1 MELWDAYDSRFRKIP
16 GVTLVRGEEEQM
28 KPDVYHL
35 VCDILVRHQD
45 GTYLLMQRDARKTC
59 PLMWEASAGGSA
71 LQGETALQSAIR
83 ELREETGIV
92 CEDLKEVGSV
102 VNPKTHSIYVCFL
115 CETDWDKDAITLQ
128 EGETIAFAWVSREK
142 LLSMGPE
149 ELMTYR
155 MQSFLP
161 ELHRKDVT
169 LPCGDGFVSIRVG
182 AIIMR
187 DGKFLMVGN
196 DRADYLYSVGGRIQF
211 GETAEEAVVRE
222 VMEETGVKME
232 VDRLGFIHEN
242 YFRGDAPKNFGKLIY
257 EISYFFYMKVPDD
270 FALLSDDFV
279 EGESMEHLTWA
290 TVDDKRKFYPEF
302 FREEL
307 RHPEQALKHF
317 VTDERKDR

>member
-1 MELWDAYDSRFRKIP
+1 MELWDAYDSRFRKID
-16 GVTLVRGEEEQM
+16 GITLIRGEEGQM

-35 VCDILVRHQD
+35 VVDILVRHKD
-45 GTYLLMQRDARKTC
+45 GTYLITKRDPRKTY

-71 LQGETALQSAIR
+71 LQGESPLQAAIR

-92 CEDLKEVGSV
+92 SGDLKEVGRV
-102 VNPKTHSIYVCFL
+102 VNPQTHSIYVCFL
-115 CETDWDKDAITLQ
+115 CETDTDKDAVILQ
-128 EGETIAFAWVSREK
+128 EGETIEFAWVSREK
-142 LLSMGPE
+142 LLVMGPE
-149 ELMTYR
+149 ELLTYR
-155 MQSFLP
+155 VQSFLP

-187 DGKFLMVGN
+187 DGRFLMVGK
-196 DRADYLYSVGGRIQF
+196 DRADYFYSVGGRIQF
-211 GETAEEAVVRE
+211 GETAEEAVIRE

-242 YFRGDAPKNFGKLIY
+242 YFRGDAPKNYGKLIY

-270 FALLSDDFV
+270 FALLSDDFA
-279 EGESMEHLTWA
+279 ESESTEHLTWA
-290 TVDDKRKFYPEF
+290 TVDDKKKFYPEF

-307 RHPEQALKHF
+307 RHPEQSLKHF
-317 VTDERKDR
+317 VTDGRYQ